1 MTTWSP
7 LADVST
13 PAPTSVKPGY
23 RLEGLIR
30 RVRAEYL
37 EMPGLYLS
45 AAQARRLWGFD
56 AETCMSVLEALLAD
70 RFLVCTSN
78 GDYRR
83 FDAV

>member
-13 PAPTSVKPGY
+13 PAPTPVKPEH
-23 RLEGLIR
+23 RLERIIR

-45 AAQARRLWGFD
+45 AAQARRLWGLD
-56 AETCMSVLEALLAD
+56 DETCMSVLEALLAD
-70 RFLVCTSN
+70 RFLVRTSN